1 MFITLLLNIRTAMSS
16 NGQKVKEALEKDD
29 AQFHPPIDRRVARTR
44 GLLQHAFLALIVKK
58 GYEAVTIQDICEEA
72 DVGRS
77 TFYSHYTGKDD
88 LKRRGLDH
96 IRAVLLARQKKALS
110 ASDGIPATLSFSLP
124 MFEHARD
131 HLPLYRALI
140 GSDGAAISLG
150 SIRQIIA
157 DLVRAEIKASIA
169 DGNRAAHEMQVQF
182 ITGAFMSVLTWWL
195 DEGAI
200 TGPQEMDTLFRHLAL
215 NGLGVA

>member
-1 MFITLLLNIRTAMSS
+1 
-16 NGQKVKEALEKDD
+16 
-29 AQFHPPIDRRVARTR
+29 
-44 GLLQHAFLALIVKK
+44 
-58 GYEAVTIQDICEEA
+58 
-72 DVGRS
+72 
-77 TFYSHYTGKDD
+77 
-88 LKRRGLDH
+88 
-96 IRAVLLARQKKALS
+96 
-110 ASDGIPATLSFSLP
+110 

>member
-1 MFITLLLNIRTAMSS
+1 MSG
-16 NGQKVKEALEKDD
+16 NGRKVKQALEKDD

-96 IRAVLLARQKKALS
+96 IRAVLLARQKKAL
-110 ASDGIPATLSFSLP
+110 AAGTQETLSFSLP

-140 GSDGAAISLG
+140 GSDGAAISLDA
-150 SIRQIIA
+150 IRQVIA
-157 DLVRAEIKASIA
+157 GLVRTEIALAASNDA
-169 DGNRAAHEMQVQF
+169 KTTREMKVQF
-182 ITGAFMSVLTWWL
+182 VTGAFMSVLTWWL

-200 TGPQEMDTLFRHLAL
+200 TGPQEMDTLFRQLIV
-215 NGLGVA
+215 NGIDYR